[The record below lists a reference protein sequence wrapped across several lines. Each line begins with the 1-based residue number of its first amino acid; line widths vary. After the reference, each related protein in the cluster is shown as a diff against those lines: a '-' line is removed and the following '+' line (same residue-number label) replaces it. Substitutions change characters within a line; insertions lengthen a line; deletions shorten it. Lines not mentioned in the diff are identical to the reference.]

1 MPEQNQ
7 LKQKNKQLLQNQIQQ
22 QQKYAKT
29 KNIYNWNKQQMQ
41 QKRKSNATMLNN
53 MYNNDKKKTKS
64 NNKCHKNLT
73 QYNKQIWKKG

>member
-7 LKQKNKQLLQNQIQQ
+7 LKQKNKQLLQSQIQQ

-53 MYNNDKKKTKS
+53 MYNNDKKIPKATTNATK
-64 NNKCHKNLT
+64 
-73 QYNKQIWKKG
+73 I